1 MRSKKQIETDIL
13 EGATWYK
20 VPEYKV
26 MLVRDNKKIET
37 DTSFIKSPDDV
48 NKIMQSYLSGV
59 DREHFCIVLLNR
71 KNGIIGINTV
81 SVGDLS
87 SSIVHPREV
96 FKPAI
101 VAGAGAIILAHNH
114 PSGDPTPSSNDI
126 KVTKR
131 LKEVGDILGIP
142 VLDHIVIGDDCYE
155 SLASLKVANLV

>member
-13 EGATWYK
+13 EGKTWYK

-37 DTSFIKSPDDV
+37 KTMFIQSPDDV
-48 NKIMQSYLSGV
+48 NTIIQSYLNGV
-59 DREHFCIVLLNR
+59 DREHFIVLLLNQ

-81 SVGDLS
+81 SVGNLS

-101 VAGAGAIILAHNH
+101 VAGAASIIVAHNH

-126 KVTKR
+126 YVTTR
-131 LKEVGDILGIP
+131 LKEAGDILGIA
-142 VLDHIVIGDDCYE
+142 VLDHVIIGDGCYV
-155 SLASLKVANLV
+155 SLKARDLL